1 MEVVSV
7 PLNLGFSVAA
17 FLVAHKL
24 IGSQTMQELFIRAGL
39 FGKDLNKTS
48 EQKV

>member
-7 PLNLGFSVAA
+7 PVNLGFSVAA
-17 FLVAHKL
+17 FVVAYRV
-24 IGSQTMQELFIRAGL
+24 IGSRTMQDLFIRAGL